1 MIDYSYNPKLKGL
14 TKIIH
19 HFKIHHYPARS
30 CVVNQGDRAD
40 TLFFIVKGAAAV
52 SVSEEDKNMIISYL
66 NTGDFFGELS
76 LFDPETNPGDAYRTA
91 SVHTKVD
98 SDIAEI
104 TYTDFHQIAVR
115 YPEVLYIIG
124 YQMASRLRQTT
135 RKVAGLAFIDT
146 AGRVARTLLDLCKQP
161 DAMTHP
167 DGMQIR
173 VTRQEIG
180 NLSGCSREMVG
191 RVLKEMED
199 QGIISVSGRN
209 IVVFGT
215 R

>member
-40 TLFFIVKGAAAV
+40 TLFFIVKGAASV
-52 SVSEEDKNMIISYL
+52 SVTEEDKNMIISYL

-76 LFDPETNPGDAYRTA
+76 LFDPEINPEDAHRTA
-91 SVHTKVD
+91 SIHTKVD

-104 TYTDFHQIAVR
+104 SYSDFHQIAQR

-199 QGIISVSGRN
+199 QGIIAVSGRN

>member
-19 HFKIHHYPARS
+19 HFKIRNYPAKT
-30 CVVNQGDRAD
+30 CIVNQGDHAD
-40 TLFFIVKGAAAV
+40 TLFFMVKGAATV
-52 SVSEEDKNMIISYL
+52 SIQEDDKNMIVSYL

-76 LFDPETNPGDAYRTA
+76 LFDPDRTIDNTYRTA
-91 SVHTKVD
+91 NIHTKVN
-98 SDIAEI
+98 SSIAEI
-104 TYTDFHQIAVR
+104 SYADFHQVALQ
-115 YPEVLYIIG
+115 YPEVLYIIAN
-124 YQMASRLRQTT
+124 QMATRLRQTT
-135 RKVAGLAFIDT
+135 RKVTGLAFIDT

-191 RVLKEMED
+191 RVLKDMED
-199 QGIISVSGRN
+199 QGLISVTGRN

>member
-1 MIDYSYNPKLKGL
+1 MS
-14 TKIIH
+14 
-19 HFKIHHYPARS
+19 A
-30 CVVNQGDRAD
+30 
-40 TLFFIVKGAAAV
+40 
-52 SVSEEDKNMIISYL
+52 
-66 NTGDFFGELS
+66 
-76 LFDPETNPGDAYRTA
+76 
-91 SVHTKVD
+91 
-98 SDIAEI
+98 
-104 TYTDFHQIAVR
+104 
-115 YPEVLYIIG
+115 
-124 YQMASRLRQTT
+124 RLRQTT
-135 RKVAGLAFIDT
+135 RKVTGLAFIDT

-191 RVLKEMED
+191 RVLKDMED
-199 QGIISVSGRN
+199 QGLISVSGRN

>member
-19 HFKIHHYPARS
+19 HFKIHHYPAKT

-40 TLFFIVKGAAAV
+40 TLFFMVKGSA
-52 SVSEEDKNMIISYL
+52 SVSIKEDDKNMIISYL

-76 LFDPETNPGDAYRTA
+76 LFDPDRTKNDAHRTA
-91 SVHTKVD
+91 SVYTKVS
-98 SDIAEI
+98 SDVAEI
-104 TYTDFHQIAVR
+104 SYANFHQIAHQ
-115 YPEVLYIIG
+115 YPEVLYIIAS
-124 YQMASRLRQTT
+124 QMAARLRQTT
-135 RKVAGLAFIDT
+135 RKVTGLAFIDT

-180 NLSGCSREMVG
+180 NLAGCSREMVG

-199 QGIISVSGRN
+199 QGLISVSGRN

>member
-76 LFDPETNPGDAYRTA
+76 LFDPETNPEDAYRTA

>member
-19 HFKIHHYPARS
+19 HFKVRHYPAKS

-40 TLFFIVKGAAAV
+40 TLFFIIKGAA
-52 SVSEEDKNMIISYL
+52 SVSINEEGKNMIVSYL

-76 LFDPETNPGDAYRTA
+76 LFDPNNTDQDSFRTA
-91 SVHTKVD
+91 SVHTKID
-98 SDIAEI
+98 SDVAEI
-104 TYTDFHQIAVR
+104 RYADFHQVAYR
-115 YPEVLYIIG
+115 HPEILYIIG
-124 YQMASRLRQTT
+124 SQIASRLSQTT

-191 RVLKEMED
+191 RVLKDMED
-199 QGIISVSGRN
+199 QALIEVTGRN

>member
-14 TKIIH
+14 TKVIH
-19 HFKIHHYPARS
+19 YFNIHHYPAKTS
-30 CVVNQGDRAD
+30 IVNQGDTAN
-40 TLFFIVKGAAAV
+40 TLYFIVKGSATV
-52 SVSEEDKNMIISYL
+52 TIKEDNKDMIVSYL

-76 LFDPETNPGDAYRTA
+76 LFDHETDPQKTYRTA
-91 SVHTKVD
+91 SVQTKID

-104 TYTDFHQIAVR
+104 SYTDFHQLAQR
-115 YPEVLYIIG
+115 YPEILYIIG
-124 YQMASRLRQTT
+124 NQIATRLRQTT
-135 RKVAGLAFIDT
+135 RKVTGLAFIDT
-146 AGRVARTLLDLCKQP
+146 AGRVAKTLLDLCKQP

-191 RVLKEMED
+191 RVLKDMED
-199 QGIISVSGRN
+199 QKLISISGRS

>member
-14 TKIIH
+14 TKVIH
-19 HFKIHHYPARS
+19 HFKTHYYPNRS
-30 CVVNQGDRAD
+30 CIVNQGDKAD
-40 TLFFIVKGAAAV
+40 RLFFIVKGAATV
-52 SVSEEDKNMIISYL
+52 SVEEEGKNMIVSYL
-66 NTGDFFGELS
+66 NTGDFFGELGFFNVGVPLDS
-76 LFDPETNPGDAYRTA
+76 FRTA
-91 SVHTKVD
+91 SVHTKVE
-98 SDIAEI
+98 STIAEI
-104 TYTDFHQIAVR
+104 SYDDFHKLVHQ
-115 YPEVLYIIG
+115 YPEVLYILAG
-124 YQMASRLRQTT
+124 QMASRLSQTT
-135 RKVAGLAFIDT
+135 RKVTGLTFIDT

-180 NLSGCSREMVG
+180 NLAGCSREMVG
-191 RVLKEMED
+191 RVLKDMED
-199 QGIISVSGRN
+199 QGLVSVTGRS